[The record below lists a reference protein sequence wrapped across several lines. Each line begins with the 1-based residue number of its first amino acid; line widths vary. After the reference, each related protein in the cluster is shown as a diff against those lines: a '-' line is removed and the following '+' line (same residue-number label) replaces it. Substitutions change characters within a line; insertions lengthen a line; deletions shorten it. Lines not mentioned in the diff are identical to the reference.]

1 MWVNAHDFQGNI
13 LHLNLALARS
23 ITRTAV
29 DAADGIAAKTVIV
42 FDETD
47 QHTVHET
54 PEELMT
60 AAMEAWRRN
69 PQA

>member
-13 LHLNLALARS
+13 LHLNLARS

-29 DAADGIAAKTVIV
+29 DAADGIAAQTIIV
-42 FDETD
+42 FDQTD
-47 QHTVHET
+47 RHTVHET

-60 AAMEAWRRN
+60 SAKLAWPAN
-69 PQA
+69 LQA